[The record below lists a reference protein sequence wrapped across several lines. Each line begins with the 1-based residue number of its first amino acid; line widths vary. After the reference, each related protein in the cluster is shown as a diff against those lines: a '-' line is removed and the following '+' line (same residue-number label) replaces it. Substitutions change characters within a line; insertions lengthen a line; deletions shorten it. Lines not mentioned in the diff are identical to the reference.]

1 LRRYTVTAPA
11 RLPASGPLAA
21 LQDRAARTR
30 TLVARAH
37 STSPAVQ
44 GLAALV
50 IYLAIW
56 ILTETFPL
64 LAHPGRPQLDQ
75 LSTDPNFY
83 VWSLRWWPYAVAH
96 DLNPLYSTLIGAPA
110 GYGLAWVTSIPPLGL
125 VAFPVTELAGPVVTF
140 NLLVIVAIPLSGW
153 AAFVVCRRLT
163 GRFWASLAGGAVYGF
178 SAYELNH
185 IFSGQ
190 LNLAFAVLLPLMAYL
205 MLAWRDGA
213 IGSRTFVALLALV
226 MTVQFYL
233 FLETFADMTAVLVLG
248 LAAGYLLASR
258 PDRKLIAGLSLRVGI
273 AYAIAVVLAAPY
285 LKYAL
290 SHQPPGFSSRPDSAS
305 LKVASLVV
313 PASSQTYGLGWLA
326 HAAAPLLGP
335 TQDGYVSIPLLAI
348 AVALCVVAWRR
359 RMTRFLA
366 VMVVLLILLALGPTL
381 HIDSLSAVATLP
393 WGRVWSLPI
402 ARSAY
407 PVRLMVFVFLALAV
421 MTAMWLAGPSKRS
434 WARWLL
440 ALLAAAAI
448 VANTP
453 PLALQ
458 NQSGFPAFITTGE
471 YRHYL
476 TPGETVVVLSK
487 RGNVALLWQ
496 AQTDFYP
503 RVAGG
508 FINKAITGYDGVP
521 GPVARLAIGGGLTKA
536 HVRQF
541 RSYLTTAKIGAIL
554 VEENEAKS
562 WPAIFSRLGLHG
574 QAVGGV
580 IVYKT

>member
-1 LRRYTVTAPA
+1 VTAPPD
-11 RLPASGPLAA
+11 LPASGPLSG

-30 TLVARAH
+30 TLVTRAE
-37 STSPAVQ
+37 SASPAVQ

-50 IYLAIW
+50 VYLAIW

-96 DLNPLYSTLIGAPA
+96 GLNPLYSTLIGAPT
-110 GYGLAWVTSIPPLGL
+110 GYDLAWVTSIPPLGL
-125 VAFPVTELAGPVVTF
+125 LAFPVTELAGPVVTF

-178 SAYELNH
+178 SAYEMNH

-190 LNLAFAVLLPLMAYL
+190 LNLAFAALLPLMAYL
-205 MLAWRDGA
+205 MLAWRDRV
-213 IGSRTFVALLALV
+213 IGSRTFVPLLALA
-226 MTVQFYL
+226 MAVQFYL
-233 FLETFADMTAVLVLG
+233 FLETFADMTGVLVLG
-248 LAAGYLLASR
+248 LAVGYLLADR
-258 PDRKLIAGLSLRVGI
+258 PDRKLVAGLSFRVGI
-273 AYAIAVVLAAPY
+273 AYAIAIVLASPY

-290 SHQPPGFSSRPDSAS
+290 SHQPAGFASRPDSAS
-305 LKVASLVV
+305 LKLASLVV
-313 PASSQTYGLGWLA
+313 PWSSQTFGLGWLA
-326 HAAAPLLGP
+326 RAAAPLAGP
-335 TQDGYVSIPLLAI
+335 DLDGYVSIPLLAI
-348 AVALCVVAWRR
+348 AVALCAVAWRR
-359 RMTRFLA
+359 RMTRFLI
-366 VMVVLLILLALGPTL
+366 VTVVLLILLALGPTL
-381 HIDSLSAVATLP
+381 HIDSLHAIVRLP

-421 MTAMWLAGPSKRS
+421 MTAVWLAGPSKR
-434 WARWLL
+434 WWIRWPL

-458 NQSGFPAFITTGE
+458 DQSGFPAFITTGE
-471 YRHYL
+471 YRQYL
-476 TPGETVVVLSK
+476 SPGETVVALSE

-503 RVAGG
+503 KVAGG

-521 GPVARLAIGGGLTKA
+521 FPVAELARRGLTKRDVQRF
-536 HVRQF
+536 H
-541 RSYLTTAKIGAIL
+541 SYLTTAKVGAIL
-554 VEENEAKS
+554 VEENEAGS

-580 IVYKT
+580 IVYKI

>member
-1 LRRYTVTAPA
+1 VTAPA

-30 TLVARAH
+30 TLVARAQ
-37 STSPAVQ
+37 SARPAVQ

-56 ILTETFPL
+56 ILAETFPL

-96 DLNPLYSTLIGAPA
+96 GLNPLYSTLIGAPA

-125 VAFPVTELAGPVVTF
+125 AAFPVTELAGPVVTF

-185 IFSGQ
+185 VFSGQ
-190 LNLAFAVLLPLMAYL
+190 LNLAFAMLLPLMAYL

-213 IGSRTFVALLALV
+213 IGSRTFVVLLALA
-226 MTVQFYL
+226 MAVQFYL

-248 LAAGYLLASR
+248 LAAGYLLADR
-258 PDRKLIAGLSLRVGI
+258 PDRKLIAGLGLRVGI
-273 AYAIAVVLAAPY
+273 AYAIALVLAAPY

-290 SHQPPGFSSRPDSAS
+290 SHQPAGFASRPDSTS
-305 LKVASLVV
+305 LKLASLVI
-313 PASSQTYGLGWLA
+313 PGSSQTYGLGWLA
-326 HAAAPLLGP
+326 RAAVPLAGP
-335 TQDGYVSIPLLAI
+335 SQDGYVSIPLLAI

-359 RMTRFLA
+359 RMTRFLV

-381 HIDSLSAVATLP
+381 HIDSLSAVASLP

-407 PVRLMVFVFLALAV
+407 PVRLMVFVFLAFAV

-440 ALLAAAAI
+440 AVLAAAAI

-476 TPGETVVVLSK
+476 TPGETVVVLSR

-503 RVAGG
+503 KVAGG

-554 VEENEAKS
+554 VEENEAES

>member
-1 LRRYTVTAPA
+1 VTAPTD
-11 RLPASGPLAA
+11 LPASGPLAT

-30 TLVARAH
+30 TLVARAK
-37 STSPAVQ
+37 SASPAVQ
-44 GLAALV
+44 GLAALI

-56 ILTETFPL
+56 IITETFPL

-96 DLNPLYSTLIGAPA
+96 GLNPLYSTLIGAPA
-110 GYGLAWVTSIPPLGL
+110 GYGLAWVTSIPPLAL
-125 VAFPVTELAGPVVTF
+125 LAFPVTELAGPVVTF

-178 SAYELNH
+178 SAYEMNH

-190 LNLAFAVLLPLMAYL
+190 LNLAFAPLLPLMAYL
-205 MLAWRDGA
+205 MLAWWDRS
-213 IGSRTFVALLALV
+213 IGSRTFVPLLALA
-226 MTVQFYL
+226 MAVQFYL
-233 FLETFADMTAVLVLG
+233 FLETFADMTGVLVLG
-248 LAAGYLLASR
+248 LAVGYLLADR
-258 PDRKLIAGLSLRVGI
+258 PDRKLVAGLSLRVGI
-273 AYAIAVVLAAPY
+273 AYAIAIVLAGPY

-290 SHQPPGFSSRPDSAS
+290 SHQPAGFSSRPDSAS
-305 LKVASLVV
+305 LKLASLVV
-313 PASSQTYGLGWLA
+313 PWSSQTFGLGWLA
-326 HAAAPLLGP
+326 RAAAPLAGP
-335 TQDGYVSIPLLAI
+335 DLDGYVSIPVLAI
-348 AVALCVVAWRR
+348 AVALCAVAWRR
-359 RMTRFLA
+359 RMTRYLI
-366 VMVVLLILLALGPTL
+366 VIVVLLILLALGPTL
-381 HIDSLSAVATLP
+381 HIDSFHAVVRLP

-421 MTAMWLAGPSKRS
+421 MTALWLAGPSKRW
-434 WARWLL
+434 WARWPL

-458 NQSGFPAFITTGE
+458 DQSGFPAFITTGE
-471 YRHYL
+471 YRQYL
-476 TPGETVVVLSK
+476 SPGETVVALSE

-503 RVAGG
+503 KVAGG

-521 GPVARLAIGGGLTKA
+521 FPVAQLARRGLTKRDVQRF
-536 HVRQF
+536 H
-541 RSYLTTAKIGAIL
+541 SYLTTAKVGAIL
-554 VEENEAKS
+554 VEENEAGS
-562 WPAIFSRLGLHG
+562 WPAIFTRLGLHG

>member
-1 LRRYTVTAPA
+1 VTAPPD
-11 RLPASGPLAA
+11 LPTSGPLAA

-30 TLVARAH
+30 TLVARAK
-37 STSPAVQ
+37 SASPAVQ
-44 GLAALV
+44 GLAALA

-64 LAHPGRPQLDQ
+64 LAHPGRPQLD
-75 LSTDPNFY
+75 LTSTDPNFY

-96 DLNPLYSTLIGAPA
+96 GLNPLYSKLIGAPA

-125 VAFPVTELAGPVVTF
+125 LAFPVTELAGPVVTF
-140 NLLVIVAIPLSGW
+140 NLLVVVALPLSGW
-153 AAFVVCRRLT
+153 AAFVLCRRLT

-178 SAYELNH
+178 SAYEINH

-190 LNLAFAVLLPLMAYL
+190 LNLAFAMLLPLMAYL
-205 MLAWRDGA
+205 MLAWRDRA
-213 IGSRTFVALLALV
+213 IGSRTFVALLALA
-226 MTVQFYL
+226 MTAQFYL

-248 LAAGYLLASR
+248 LAAGYLLAAR

-290 SHQPPGFSSRPDSAS
+290 SHQPPGFSRSPASAS
-305 LKVASLVV
+305 LHLASLVV
-313 PASSQTYGLGWLA
+313 PGSGRTLGLGWLA
-326 HAAAPLLGP
+326 RAAVPLAGP
-335 TQDGYVSIPLLAI
+335 DVDGYVSLPLLAI
-348 AVALCVVAWRR
+348 AVALCAVAWRLR
-359 RMTRFLA
+359 ITRFLA
-366 VMVVLLILLALGPTL
+366 VIVVLLIVLALGPTL
-381 HIDSLSAVATLP
+381 HIDSSSAVARLP

-421 MTAMWLAGPSKRS
+421 MTALWLAEPSKRW

-440 ALLAAAAI
+440 TLVAAAAI

-458 NQSGFPAFITTGE
+458 NQSGSPAFITTGE
-471 YRHYL
+471 YRQYL
-476 TPGETVVVLSK
+476 TPGETVVMLSEYP
-487 RGNVALLWQ
+487 NVALLWQ
-496 AQTDFYP
+496 AQMDFYP
-503 RVAGG
+503 KVAGG
-508 FINKAITGYDGVP
+508 FINNKITGYDGVP
-521 GPVARLAIGGGLTKA
+521 APVALLANGLTQPEA
-536 HVRQF
+536 QRF
-541 RSYLTTAKIGAIL
+541 RSYLTSARIGAIL
-554 VEENEAKS
+554 VQENEAGP
-562 WPAIFSRLGLHG
+562 WPAIFTRLGLHG
-574 QAVGGV
+574 QAAGGV